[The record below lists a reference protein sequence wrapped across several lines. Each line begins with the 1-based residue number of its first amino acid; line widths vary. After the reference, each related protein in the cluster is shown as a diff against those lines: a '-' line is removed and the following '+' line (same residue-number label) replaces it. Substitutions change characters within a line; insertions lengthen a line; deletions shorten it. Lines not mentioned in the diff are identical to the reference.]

1 MKTVPRIPRVLIFCI
16 LSTVGA
22 VASRAAHQPT
32 LKDAFKD
39 DFRIGAAIKE
49 EEFTGTDPVAA
60 AIAKLQFNSITPEN
74 VLKWEAVHPEPGR
87 FDFGPGDRFVAFGEA
102 NGMFIVG
109 HTLVWHHQ
117 TPDWVFTDAHGNPL
131 TRDQLLARMRDH
143 IQAVVGRYRGRI
155 RGWDVVN
162 EALNDDGTLRQ
173 SPWMRIIGEDYLV
186 KAYQYAHEADPAAEL
201 YYNDYSLEAEP
212 KRSGAVALV
221 RKLQAAGVPLA
232 GIGIQEHVNLVWPT
246 SKDLNETI
254 EAFGKLGI
262 AVAFTELDI
271 DVLPA
276 ASTNVGA
283 DVGLRVEQSAA
294 LNPYTKG
301 LPDTVQ
307 QALAHRY
314 AELFGVYLRHR
325 DVVRRVT
332 LWGVTD
338 LGSWLNDW
346 PVPGR
351 TNYPLLFDR
360 QGNPKP
366 AFDAIVREASEY
378 TAH

>member
-1 MKTVPRIPRVLIFCI
+1 M
-16 LSTVGA
+16 
-22 VASRAAHQPT
+22 
-32 LKDAFKD
+32 
-39 DFRIGAAIKE
+39 
-49 EEFTGTDPVAA
+49 
-60 AIAKLQFNSITPEN
+60 
-74 VLKWEAVHPEPGR
+74 
-87 FDFGPGDRFVAFGEA
+87 
-102 NGMFIVG
+102 
-109 HTLVWHHQ
+109 
-117 TPDWVFTDAHGNPL
+117 
-131 TRDQLLARMRDH
+131 
-143 IQAVVGRYRGRI
+143 
-155 RGWDVVN
+155 
-162 EALNDDGTLRQ
+162 
-173 SPWMRIIGEDYLV
+173 
-186 KAYQYAHEADPAAEL
+186 
-201 YYNDYSLEAEP
+201 
-212 KRSGAVALV
+212 
-221 RKLQAAGVPLA
+221 
-232 GIGIQEHVNLVWPT
+232 VWPT

>member
-1 MKTVPRIPRVLIFCI
+1 MAHEPTAMHHVQDQAGQWHIFDTLFGGWDIPL
-16 LSTVGA
+16 A
-22 VASRAAHQPT
+22 P
-32 LKDAFKD
+32 
-39 DFRIGAAIKE
+39 
-49 EEFTGTDPVAA
+49 
-60 AIAKLQFNSITPEN
+60 
-74 VLKWEAVHPEPGR
+74 
-87 FDFGPGDRFVAFGEA
+87 
-102 NGMFIVG
+102 
-109 HTLVWHHQ
+109 
-117 TPDWVFTDAHGNPL
+117 TDAHGNPL